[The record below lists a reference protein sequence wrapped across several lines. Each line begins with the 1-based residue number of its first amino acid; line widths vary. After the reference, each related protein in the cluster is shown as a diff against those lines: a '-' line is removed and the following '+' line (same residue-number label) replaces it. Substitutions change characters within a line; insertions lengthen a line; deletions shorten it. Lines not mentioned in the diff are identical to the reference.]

1 MQPNPSK
8 VLETIHGPSGH
19 RIQEAA
25 GSGTSITYSQPGMST
40 GASAGLLTDH
50 KLVRRQAGVQY
61 CLPEL
66 WATIGTGLRLPRD
79 RAEHRG
85 APQPFYIDISCW
97 HQRLLSFQ
105 NNATLQERLTALLE
119 PEILSGDNKCV
130 EQRAR
135 SIVIACSS
143 SSLGTYVRRATT
155 CKMLSATPSFWSS
168 HQFYTSRSCAS
179 CTTSQLWSARNRSS
193 PSSSR
198 PSSI

>member
-1 MQPNPSK
+1 MQPDPSK

-25 GSGTSITYSQPGMST
+25 GSGTSIAHSQPGMST

-66 WATIGTGLRLPRD
+66 WATIGTGLRLPRN

-85 APQPFYIDISCW
+85 APQPFHIVSNCW
-97 HQRLLSFQ
+97 HLRLLYLQ

-119 PEILSGDNKCV
+119 PEILSGDNKYV
-130 EQRAR
+130 ERPAC
-135 SIVIACSS
+135 STVIACSS
-143 SSLGTYVRRATT
+143 SSSGTYARSATV
-155 CKMLSATPSFWSS
+155 CKMPSATPSFWSS
-168 HQFYTSRSCAS
+168 HQFYTSRSYAS
-179 CTTSQLWSARNRSS
+179 CTTSQPWSARNQSS
-193 PSSSR
+193 PFSSR
-198 PSSI
+198 P